1 MKQAQRHLEIIEL
14 LTQCGFASTEEL
26 VAHFDV
32 SPQTIRRDLNELAEQ
47 NKIQRHHG
55 GASLPSV
62 GLAETYHGGRESHWE
77 EKQRIARVVASRIP
91 DGSSLFIGIGAAPE
105 AVARALLDH
114 RDLRIVTNNL
124 NVAYLL
130 TARDDF
136 MVSIA
141 GGAIRNCDGAIL
153 GEESH
158 GLVRQFR
165 MDFAILGVSGVD
177 DLGGLLT
184 ADLQER
190 HISRSMLE
198 HANRC
203 FVIVEHWQFI
213 HSGMVHLAKLA
224 EVDTVF
230 TDQALP
236 EPVAQQLLTER
247 VDCVIC

>member
-1 MKQAQRHLEIIEL
+1 MKQAQRHQEIIEL
-14 LTQCGFASTEEL
+14 LSQCGFASTEEL

-55 GASLPSV
+55 GASLPSS
-62 GLAETYHGGRESHWE
+62 GLTQSYNGGRESHWE

-91 DGSSLFIGIGAAPE
+91 DGASLFIGIGAAPE

-124 NVAYLL
+124 NVASLL

-141 GGAIRNCDGAIL
+141 GGEIRNRDGAIL
-153 GEESH
+153 GAVSH
-158 GLVRQFR
+158 EHVKQFR

-177 DLGGLLT
+177 ELGGLLT

-198 HANRC
+198 LASRGY
-203 FVIVEHWQFI
+203 VIVEHWQFI
-213 HSGMVHLAKLA
+213 RSGMVHLAQLA
-224 EVDTVF
+224 EIDTLF
-230 TDQALP
+230 TDHPLP
-236 EPVAQQLLTER
+236 APVAELLLRQGVE
-247 VDCVIC
+247 CVIC